1 MALDYD
7 RLMAWPFPEVERHY
21 EGGDSVA
28 FARGFGAGTGG
39 HMAQAD
45 RPYLRPAAPLAMPM
59 IAVPLCDG
67 EFWQQHPDTGID
79 WRQIIHAEEAL
90 TMHAP
95 LPASGSVRISQR
107 VVDLFDRG
115 EGKGAVMLQEQSV
128 RSRDG
133 ELLATIDVTTLLR
146 GNGGFGGKPYQAG
159 RLKMP
164 DDRAP
169 DAAIEL
175 YSAVEADAIFKL
187 SADIVAAAGAP
198 EGKSMMR
205 GVGCFGTAGR
215 ALLALACD
223 NQPRRLKKL
232 AVRYTGPMFT
242 GELLRVEMWRVAPGR
257 ALFRMLA
264 PERGNAP
271 VLDNCL
277 LDYSEDA

>member
-1 MALDYD
+1 MVLDYD
-7 RLMAWPFPEVERHY
+7 KLMAWHFPEVSRDY
-21 EGGDSVA
+21 GVADSIA

-39 HMAQAD
+39 QMAKSD
-45 RPYLRPAAPLAMPM
+45 RPYLRPVAPLAMPM

-67 EFWQQHPDTGID
+67 EFWQQHPDTGIE

-90 TMHAP
+90 TVHAP
-95 LPASGSVRISQR
+95 LPASGTVRIAQR
-107 VVDLFDRG
+107 IVDIFDRG

-128 RSRDG
+128 RSG
-133 ELLATIDVTTLLR
+133 AGHLLATIDVTTILR
-146 GNGGFGGKPYQAG
+146 GNGGFGGKPYQSG

-164 DDRAP
+164 DERAP
-169 DAAIEL
+169 DASIEL
-175 YSAVEADAIFKL
+175 HAAVEADAIFKL

-198 EGKSMMR
+198 RGKSMMR

-223 NQPRRLKKL
+223 NQPSRLKKL

-242 GELLRVEMWRVAPGR
+242 GETLRVEMWRVEAGR

-264 PERGNAP
+264 PERGDAP

-277 LDYSEDA
+277 VDFSEDA